1 MPSTPPKQ
9 CLVCPPPGP
18 SPSARARAPAGAPPT
33 AARPSPTARPLPQG
47 RLRKELIALSKDP
60 LPNIEALP
68 CDDNILEWHYMIRG
82 PKGSPFEGGMYHG
95 KLRFPSEYPFKPPA
109 IYMITPNGRF
119 KPNTK
124 LWYTPTPPLLAS
136 LCCQSRRP
144 LPCPLPLLLL
154 GWG

>member
-9 CLVCPPPGP
+9 CLVCPPGP